1 MIDYLTTNF
10 WLLWTLV
17 CVVALILEVSSGT
30 FYLMCFAI
38 GAVGAVVVSLM
49 GTPLWLQVLVFSA
62 ISAVSV
68 FCVRPLL
75 VKFMHP
81 VQKERL
87 SNASALVGRQGVVIE
102 PISAERPGYVRVDG
116 DEWRA
121 VTADGTMIERGVN
134 VRITAMN
141 SIVVTVEPVA

>member
-30 FYLMCFAI
+30 FYRMCFAI

-75 VKFMHP
+75 VKCLHP

>member
-75 VKFMHP
+75 VKCLHP

-102 PISAERPGYVRVDG
+102 PISAERSGYVRVDG

-134 VRITAMN
+134 VRIIAMN

>member
-75 VKFMHP
+75 VKCLHP

-102 PISAERPGYVRVDG
+102 SISAERPGYVRVDG

>member
-75 VKFMHP
+75 VKCLHP
-81 VQKERL
+81 VEKERL

-134 VRITAMN
+134 VRIIAMN

>member
-38 GAVGAVVVSLM
+38 GAVGAVMVSLM

-75 VKFMHP
+75 VKCLHP

-102 PISAERPGYVRVDG
+102 PISAERSGYVRVDG

-134 VRITAMN
+134 VRITAIN

>member
-1 MIDYLTTNF
+1 
-10 WLLWTLV
+10 
-17 CVVALILEVSSGT
+17 
-30 FYLMCFAI
+30 
-38 GAVGAVVVSLM
+38 
-49 GTPLWLQVLVFSA
+49 
-62 ISAVSV
+62 
-68 FCVRPLL
+68 
-75 VKFMHP
+75 MHP

-134 VRITAMN
+134 VRIIAMN

>member
-10 WLLWTLV
+10 WLLWTFV

-75 VKFMHP
+75 VKCLHP

-121 VTADGTMIERGVN
+121 VTADGTMIERGET
-134 VRITAMN
+134 VRITAIN
-141 SIVVTVEPVA
+141 SIIVTVELVD

>member
-10 WLLWTLV
+10 CLLWTLV

-75 VKFMHP
+75 VKCLHP

-141 SIVVTVEPVA
+141 SIVVTVEPMD

>member
-49 GTPLWLQVLVFSA
+49 GTPLWLQVLVFSV

-75 VKFMHP
+75 VKCLHP

-87 SNASALVGRQGVVIE
+87 SNASALLGRQGVVIE

-134 VRITAMN
+134 VRITAIN
-141 SIVVTVEPVA
+141 SIVVTVERVA

>member
-75 VKFMHP
+75 VKCLHP

-134 VRITAMN
+134 VRIIAMN

>member
-75 VKFMHP
+75 VKCLHP

-121 VTADGTMIERGVN
+121 VTADGTMIERGET
-134 VRITAMN
+134 VRITAIN
-141 SIVVTVEPVA
+141 SIIVTVELVD

>member
-75 VKFMHP
+75 VKCLHP

-87 SNASALVGRQGVVIE
+87 SNASALVGRQGVVVE

-121 VTADGTMIERGVN
+121 VTADGTMSERGVN

>member
-38 GAVGAVVVSLM
+38 GAVGAVMVSLM

-75 VKFMHP
+75 VKCLHP
-81 VQKERL
+81 VQKERM

-102 PISAERPGYVRVDG
+102 PISAERSGYVRVDG

-134 VRITAMN
+134 VRIIAMN

>member
-75 VKFMHP
+75 VKCMHP

-102 PISAERPGYVRVDG
+102 PISAERPGYVRIDG

>member
-49 GTPLWLQVLVFSA
+49 GTPLWLQVLVFSV

-75 VKFMHP
+75 VKCLHP

-87 SNASALVGRQGVVIE
+87 SNASALVGRQGVVVE

-141 SIVVTVEPVA
+141 SIVVTVEPMD